1 MRVLVRGLVGAVGVL
16 GLLLAAMFLLRTE
29 PAAAKFGLQALG
41 PLGLASLRADLVA
54 LFGAVGILSL
64 MGAVRDRGDLL
75 MAPLILLG
83 LALAGRI
90 VSLLMTGLSPDLIP
104 PMAVEV
110 VLVAI
115 LALGHRVLA
124 RPQA

>member
-1 MRVLVRGLVGAVGVL
+1 MRVVVRGLVGAVGIL

-29 PAAAKFGLQALG
+29 PAAAQFGLKAQG

-54 LFGAVGILSL
+54 LFAAVGILSL

-75 MAPLILLG
+75 LAPLILIG
-83 LALAGRI
+83 VALAGRTI
-90 VSLLMTGLSPDLIP
+90 SLLMTGVSPDLIP
-104 PMAVEV
+104 PMVAEL

>member
-1 MRVLVRGLVGAVGVL
+1 MRVVVRGLVGAVGVL

-41 PLGLASLRADLVA
+41 PLGLASLRADMVA

-75 MAPLILLG
+75 LAPLILLG
-83 LALAGRI
+83 LALAGRMI
-90 VSLLMTGLSPDLIP
+90 S
-104 PMAVEV
+104 
-110 VLVAI
+110 
-115 LALGHRVLA
+115 
-124 RPQA
+124 

>member
-1 MRVLVRGLVGAVGVL
+1 MRVVVRGLVGAVGVL

-41 PLGLASLRADLVA
+41 PLGLASLRADMVA

-75 MAPLILLG
+75 LAPLILLG
-83 LALAGRI
+83 LALAGRMI
-90 VSLLMTGLSPDLIP
+90 SLLMTGLSPDLIP

>member
-1 MRVLVRGLVGAVGVL
+1 MRVVVRGLVGAVGVL
-16 GLLLAAMFLLRTE
+16 GLLLAALFLLRTE

-41 PLGLASLRADLVA
+41 PLGLASLRADMVG

-75 MAPLILLG
+75 LAPLILLG
-83 LALAGRI
+83 LALAGRTI
-90 VSLLMTGLSPDLIP
+90 SLLMTGLSPDLIR

>member
-1 MRVLVRGLVGAVGVL
+1 MVG
-16 GLLLAAMFLLRTE
+16 
-29 PAAAKFGLQALG
+29 
-41 PLGLASLRADLVA
+41 

-75 MAPLILLG
+75 LAPLILLG
-83 LALAGRI
+83 LALAGRTI
-90 VSLLMTGLSPDLIP
+90 SLLMTGLSPDLIR